1 MAWRGPA
8 HQRFVRAES
17 RKGEKRSSVL
27 AAAVGKQIHEHVVA
41 AALLDA
47 RAGRVAPSSRPR
59 RRTKAGEREGERRAV
74 VQLRR
79 HRSRGSGRERRLGP
93 VRTAGDSTSSFEGG
107 AEEHPPHPR
116 AVVPFSSAGAST
128 PGSARRHHA
137 PSPPHQGQHHL
148 VSAPPRIL
156 RRRGRRSRSSVRR
169 PRETRSPCPASN
181 PPPTREEKPVVSASP
196 SGDPVAAPRLES
208 SADAGGE
215 ASRQRVALGRP
226 GRRAPPRIL
235 RRHRRGRR
243 SRRGRRRSASGRGG
257 GHCSSSPAREE
268 KCRRRRKAGA
278 SGHAGPAPAE
288 GMGGCSTRR
297 KAGCRRRRKAGRAGP
312 IVCGGGGWVGERKKL
327 EWARVVGM

>member
-181 PPPTREEKPVVSASP
+181 PPPTREEKPVVS
-196 SGDPVAAPRLES
+196 
-208 SADAGGE
+208 
-215 ASRQRVALGRP
+215 VALGRP